1 MAQEIPRSGNSR
13 RSRLGSRWF
22 MWLLIPSLGGC
33 VCCPPTMFNGCVN
46 FESLSVGTRYEFQD
60 TFTDA
65 GAMITVE
72 AFQWGNGTWTNGNYA
87 QVDNRLRAGGSGLDM
102 QYNNVNLRFDFGAL
116 GLNGL
121 SMVFGEYGGNLNLQV
136 NGEFRNFENF
146 AMLNGSILGG
156 AGVSVSGG
164 TGNDTG
170 NITISGKVQSFAIG
184 GQELWIDDVCAR

>member
-1 MAQEIPRSGNSR
+1 
-13 RSRLGSRWF
+13 
-22 MWLLIPSLGGC
+22 
-33 VCCPPTMFNGCVN
+33 MFNGCVN

-65 GAMITVE
+65 GVMITVE

-121 SMVFGEYGGNLNLQV
+121 SMSFGEYGGNLNLQV
-136 NGEFRNFENF
+136 NGEFRNFGNF
-146 AMLNGSILGG
+146 AMLNGSTLGG
-156 AGVSVSGG
+156 TALSVSGG

-170 NITISGKVQSFAIG
+170 NITLSGRVQSVAVG